1 MEFVF
6 NTPVFSDSS
15 VAKLCNIW
23 IIKFKRAYELST
35 FRSSLIV
42 ILLYIAFSYSIEEGS
57 CRAYKER
64 EAVEVCFKDLKV
76 KMGCDRFDVSSE
88 DSLVGKCFVEFI
100 ALSIRML
107 LLNIILKCK
116 RKGYKYPTDSL
127 EKIIHELDGIS
138 QVEYTNG
145 FVSLMDVSKTQHQ
158 ILRMFHCTIPDD
170 YYSNNL
176 AYANRLDKAK
186 KPHGDN

>member
-1 MEFVF
+1 MALDHRGTIF
-6 NTPVFSDSS
+6 NF
-15 VAKLCNIW
+15 LGW
-23 IIKFKRAYELST
+23 WGAY
-35 FRSSLIV
+35 
-42 ILLYIAFSYSIEEGS
+42 
-57 CRAYKER
+57 
-64 EAVEVCFKDLKV
+64 
-76 KMGCDRFDVSSE
+76 
-88 DSLVGKCFVEFI
+88 
-100 ALSIRML
+100 
-107 LLNIILKCK
+107 
-116 RKGYKYPTDSL
+116 DSL